1 MNYKDR
7 EPAARRLVADLIG
20 SKEIVIHKE
29 LTAPKTIYF
38 TGHLESPRR
47 DIADGRLDVV
57 RDPLHKVGRV
67 LLLGSG
73 LRIRTRIYCKVGSE
87 SGLNTQMRNLYII
100 DLYAKYFSS
109 NY

>member
-57 RDPLHKVGRV
+57 RDPLHQVGRV
-67 LLLGSG
+67 LLLESG
-73 LRIRTRIYCKVGSE
+73 LRIRTPHLLQGRVRIRFEHTDAKS
-87 SGLNTQMRNLYII
+87 LYYRS
-100 DLYAKYFSS
+100 LR
-109 NY
+109 